1 MRIRNAVLFNKF
13 ECPPASTGG
22 TEIFAPVTLTRLMS
36 PFLSAFPLCLF
47 LAASSVHGAVTAN
60 RPAYPAFHFVRA
72 EAAVVAPGIQAK
84 RDALM
89 KQGAA
94 ALATGDT
101 KTAATAFETAVSMVH
116 APDAELGLVRSYM
129 QDGKYRQA
137 LSYGAHTAGAHKE
150 EPEGTALYVW
160 LLHLGGQEAAAKRI
174 LLEAQA
180 RMPGN
185 ALLDGVQR
193 RIAAGTTSS
202 SGKPDAARAFIPYSR
217 PLLRAATAVLS
228 GSGVLIN
235 GGRSALVILAS
246 VAHARYMWV
255 RNGLGQL
262 RQAAIE
268 NRFEKDGMALLKLDQ
283 PLSLTEEFMTAS
295 RDPFPGSVVYA
306 IEYAM
311 VRSAQPDWPVLRH
324 GFLASPSGNS
334 SDWELGITMPTG
346 PHGGPVFDTSGALAG
361 VTISGPQGKSMFLPI
376 SRMRRTL
383 GDRLGLP
390 TQVMTGDRMAMEK
403 VYENAM
409 RATVQ
414 VMTVR

>member
-1 MRIRNAVLFNKF
+1 M
-13 ECPPASTGG
+13 
-22 TEIFAPVTLTRLMS
+22 
-36 PFLSAFPLCLF
+36 
-47 LAASSVHGAVTAN
+47 
-60 RPAYPAFHFVRA
+60 
-72 EAAVVAPGIQAK
+72 APGIQAK

-174 LLEAQA
+174 LVEAQA
-180 RMPGN
+180 RIPGN
-185 ALLDGVQR
+185 AVLDGVQR
-193 RIAAGTTSS
+193 RIAAGPASS
-202 SGKPDAARAFIPYSR
+202 SGKPDVERAFMPYSL
-217 PLLRAATAVLS
+217 PPLRAAAAVMS
-228 GSGVLIN
+228 GSGVLID
-235 GGRSALVILAS
+235 GGHYALVSLAS
-246 VAHARYMWV
+246 VAHARHIWV

-262 RQAAIE
+262 RQAAVE

-283 PLSLTEEFMTAS
+283 SLPLTEEFMTAS
-295 RDPFPGSVVYA
+295 RDPYPGSVVYA

-324 GFLASPSGNS
+324 GFLGNPSGNS
-334 SDWELGITMPTG
+334 PNWELGITMPIG
-346 PHGGPVFDTSGALAG
+346 PHGGPVFDASGALAG
-361 VTISGPQGKSMFLPI
+361 VTMSTPQGNAMFLPI
-376 SRMRRTL
+376 SRMRRML
-383 GDRLGLP
+383 GDRLGP
-390 TQVMTGDRMAMEK
+390 PGQAMKGVRIAIEE

-414 VMTVR
+414 VLTVR